1 MGLRCPRFNLPQG
14 HSSNSGSYA
23 TNWDLSLVRRLHI
36 HIKIRGIDGVLL
48 KYPGFTMLST
58 FSFPAP
64 HKMSNLR
71 DLRVSFQHDSQ
82 FDAFRP
88 VPLDLVALFDG
99 VGPAL
104 PVVRG
109 MIRALLASAP
119 KQASMRW
126 GLTEGEKRYP
136 SLYQRTLPD
145 WYEVGVSE
153 NQVPIPAAV
162 CEGLVKELEGIR
174 GSEAEKYA
182 MSAAE

>member
-1 MGLRCPRFNLPQG
+1 MGLRCPRFNFPQG

-36 HIKIRGIDGVLL
+36 HIKIRGIDGVL
-48 KYPGFTMLST
+48 KDPGFTMLST
-58 FSFPAP
+58 FSFTAL

-82 FDAFRP
+82 FDACRP

-99 VGPAL
+99 VGPAP
-104 PVVRG
+104 PVVRD

-126 GLTEGEKRYP
+126 GLTEGGSGILPCTSALCPIGTKSMSR
-136 SLYQRTLPD
+136 RTRCLLRRRCGRD
-145 WYEVGVSE
+145 W
-153 NQVPIPAAV
+153 
-162 CEGLVKELEGIR
+162 
-174 GSEAEKYA
+174 
-182 MSAAE
+182 